1 MSQYIDDKKVDEL
14 NNTMDQISEEN
25 TQTTLPQET
34 PEASQPQ
41 ILSEAKFKW
50 TRVSF
55 LVSGVIT
62 ALFIIFT
69 GPYFGALTLFNLSV
83 EELLLITPFL
93 FVLVVFCYV
102 ASMVLAWK
110 DHRKGLSITFILL
123 LLPITAWFLLNY
135 LFASIVSSGFR
146 F

>member
-69 GPYFGALTLFNLSV
+69 GPLTY
-83 EELLLITPFL
+83 LLKS
-93 FVLVVFCYV
+93 FC
-102 ASMVLAWK
+102 
-110 DHRKGLSITFILL
+110 
-123 LLPITAWFLLNY
+123 
-135 LFASIVSSGFR
+135 
-146 F
+146 